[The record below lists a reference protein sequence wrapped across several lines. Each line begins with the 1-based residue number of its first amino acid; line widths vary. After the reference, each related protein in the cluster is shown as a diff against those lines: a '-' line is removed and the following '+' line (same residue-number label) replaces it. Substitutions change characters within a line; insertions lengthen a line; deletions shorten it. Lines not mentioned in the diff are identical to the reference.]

1 MKDQKLPTT
10 RLKPVG
16 LEMAGNRNGNGWI
29 WMVMVGNGYGND
41 RDLQGM
47 SGNW

>member
-1 MKDQKLPTT
+1 
-10 RLKPVG
+10 
-16 LEMAGNRNGNGWI
+16 MAGIGNGIGWIWIVMVGIGYGIGWI
-29 WMVMVGNGYGND
+29 WMVMVGIGYGID